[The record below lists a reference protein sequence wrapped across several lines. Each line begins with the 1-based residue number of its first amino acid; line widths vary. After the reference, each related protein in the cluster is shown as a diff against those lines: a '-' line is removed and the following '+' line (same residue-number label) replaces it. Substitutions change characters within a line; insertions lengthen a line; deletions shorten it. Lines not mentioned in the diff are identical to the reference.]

1 MLCGLTSSGSLKEN
15 SFFKIKFVLFLTK
28 ILLILFLREIPI
40 GVKDVGLRTLDRK
53 FCRSLVYMARLLL
66 QKRTECTSPP

>member
-1 MLCGLTSSGSLKEN
+1 MLCGLTSSGSLKKN
-15 SFFKIKFVLFLTK
+15 LFFKIKFVLLLTK
-28 ILLILFLREIPI
+28 ILLILFLREILI